1 MIPVGP
7 IEFSAGI
14 ELTSGNERRF
24 SVVRGSRCTGGDRI
38 FDAEIGHRAQASE
51 PHPLAVHVARPVV
64 R

>member
-14 ELTSGNERRF
+14 ELTSGNERHI
-24 SVVRGSRCTGGDRI
+24 SIVRGSRCTGGDRI
-38 FDAEIGHRAQASE
+38 FDAEIGHRAQSSGRLTPVLQA
-51 PHPLAVHVARPVV
+51 ARPAA